1 MLIAMAGLP
10 GTGKSTLAR
19 ALAADIG
26 AVVLDKDRVR
36 AALFPPGVLDY
47 SAAQND
53 FAMEVIYE
61 TAAFLLAQ
69 APDRPVIVDGRTF
82 SQRAQVECL
91 VTAAAQMEVP
101 LRIIECICSEET
113 AKRRLTADVAEGLH
127 PAADRDFALYRRL
140 KARFDP
146 LPEERLVVDTD
157 LSLEKCLC
165 RLRTHIQHP

>member
-19 ALAADIG
+19 ALAADLG

-47 SAAQND
+47 STAQND

-69 APDRPVIVDGRTF
+69 EPHRPVIVDGRTF
-82 SQRAQVECL
+82 SRRAQVQRL
-91 VTAAAQMEVP
+91 VAAAAQMKVP
-101 LRIIECICSEET
+101 LCIVECVCSAET
-113 AKRRLTADVAEGLH
+113 ARRRLTADVAKGMH
-127 PAADRDFALYRRL
+127 PAADRNFDLYRRL
-140 KARFDP
+140 KADADP
-146 LPEERLVVDTD
+146 LSEERLVVDTD
-157 LSLEKCLC
+157 APLDSCLV
-165 RLRTHIQHP
+165 RIHTYLQ